1 MDCDSDESE
10 RWEDFFGSSTDISP
24 SVIAYYDRLSS
35 SSTDHTNSLKSL
47 SHSKSSLL
55 IDTNTSYNN
64 NPLLD
69 FDRVTSRTRVAN
81 VEETLIKSLKPT
93 PPPLP
98 KLPPPSIHRRHRNF
112 RALSANVQRLIS
124 HSNTSL
130 HPDDMNENH
139 LADDDSSN
147 LNCVRKRFL
156 ASQITVPTTVVTNG
170 SSKFKHPLSKNTC
183 KLTQSG
189 GNDLVI
195 DGDSDGGYVTPP
207 EIPYAN
213 IDHVYDIVNANV
225 NSDDPDEDTVDKTP
239 INECPPFDFNHEI
252 NSNILD
258 DDVYDEVVK
267 EEANE
272 NEEAEAEHKNAW
284 ESSENND
291 TAAVATADDPLIS
304 LKNTSFIHSIANKC
318 EHVPAND
325 SSQSGSAQNSPTLS
339 QKSTASHDSQTT
351 KSTTATPTKSQ
362 LFAIKA
368 QVIEQSTKKHSPI
381 SSSSSG
387 NDTTTLANAV
397 ESDPLP
403 ATYNNNNEATAV
415 PVPAATP
422 PTTTAVNHKE
432 NAQFT
437 IDLKRTKIR
446 PLSSVSISSTSS
458 SSSSASDEHSS
469 NQNAISYLASVES
482 LADHSENELAITSP
496 SLTVTERACLEII
509 DSERNYVDDL
519 GQVIRGYLN
528 DWQERGHLEAQELN
542 TLFGNIQEVYDFNVI
557 LLRELEQSGTEP
569 NKIAK
574 SFIKLQDKFDAYTQY
589 CTSYPDAISLLTTLL
604 QASHTNAL
612 LATTQ
617 KSLQHTLP
625 LGSYLLKPVQRILK
639 YHLLLDNLRKHCD
652 VVEVLQAH
660 DIMRNVAQHID
671 QVKRNLEQQSRVRE
685 LSGILDGW
693 LGPELT
699 VLGDLVLEGMLT
711 ENGKPRTV
719 LLFERMLIITKKK
732 EDNRLQLKTYINC
745 KSLMLIEHL
754 PGDPESFSVIP
765 YNDLHPN
772 QIKLT
777 ARNRDQKR
785 KWAQH
790 IKQVMLAHFD
800 IPNRAKE
807 LLFQL
812 GEEDDRSTDKNTWR
826 WNHNS
831 STTPEYLERRNQY
844 RRSEMRYRSK
854 KSRKIFNASLSMVE
868 DQFDQPITNADNGK
882 NKQLDSMIKELQQR
896 NSLIKQN
903 DDTVSIMS
911 GTTQATDLE
920 SRTDD
925 NDDLSICN
933 DYEIP
938 FDANKALPC
947 KPASALDKA
956 KSKLLE
962 VRIYN
967 TKTLP
972 KRIANLKKQRSKTLK
987 ETSKFYMD
995 LPEENTDTVLKI
1007 TETSDD
1013 LSIGDG
1019 RVNRRRA
1026 SLDATDTISKNLDD
1040 SNRKLSSV
1048 SLLTPSNLIQKHAIN
1063 KSKRDIDIISE
1074 LLKDHK
1080 EFDRI
1085 LKKPPKKLS
1094 ESEKSSPN
1102 HELRNSKFAKGEL
1115 FFKLPLPPIPV
1126 EANEFSRSENFIQR
1140 DLPPEPIYE
1149 SLLRNVHVPYKF
1161 PSPVLNRSLSQP
1173 NSRFLKVKRPT
1184 EAPPKRPD
1192 SDYVTL
1198 TFDENG
1204 EMTSI
1209 DDEVRLPKH
1218 GSHFRKSDTN
1228 INYHVRKMSD
1238 EKVPSFES
1246 FSSFIEGSRR
1256 STSSETDYSNVSI
1269 SSIQTTKSSDLL
1281 SPQNTSHDASTFNG
1295 TEVYKSVDHLNFGKP
1310 SNKLPERRVS
1320 DVTGMHRKSIIHKQG
1335 SKALGSRI
1343 ASVDYADPKILFANN
1358 NSYLSLTSKP
1368 FIQSLANLQRDSAF
1382 SLTSSNDSVNIA
1394 ASQDIPKTPTVEPQQ
1409 VTVIYTNQQVKNDT
1423 IDVPTLNVCKAS
1435 SSSHSSSSSSGDD
1448 SYYEKTVESYLEN
1461 DGIFRDSAIYS
1472 DDNTEK
1478 PYSRPEHIYSTID
1491 EVKQEEKVKPAI
1503 PPKLNLA
1510 KVQNASVIT
1519 RSAPP
1524 PPLPAKPLFAPPALP
1539 AKVGKRCEQTL
1550 EKLMATPLP
1559 PPPSTENTNPFRKS
1573 DTPSTNSNS
1582 SDSDTVKT
1590 QSIITM
1596 KQKSMEE
1603 QEKRLSE
1610 KSIQITPPPIPA
1622 RNFSNK
1628 NASWVMKQIQNLELQ
1643 NFEK

>member
-1 MDCDSDESE
+1 
-10 RWEDFFGSSTDISP
+10 
-24 SVIAYYDRLSS
+24 
-35 SSTDHTNSLKSL
+35 
-47 SHSKSSLL
+47 
-55 IDTNTSYNN
+55 
-64 NPLLD
+64 
-69 FDRVTSRTRVAN
+69 
-81 VEETLIKSLKPT
+81 
-93 PPPLP
+93 
-98 KLPPPSIHRRHRNF
+98 
-112 RALSANVQRLIS
+112 
-124 HSNTSL
+124 
-130 HPDDMNENH
+130 
-139 LADDDSSN
+139 
-147 LNCVRKRFL
+147 
-156 ASQITVPTTVVTNG
+156 
-170 SSKFKHPLSKNTC
+170 
-183 KLTQSG
+183 
-189 GNDLVI
+189 
-195 DGDSDGGYVTPP
+195 
-207 EIPYAN
+207 
-213 IDHVYDIVNANV
+213 
-225 NSDDPDEDTVDKTP
+225 
-239 INECPPFDFNHEI
+239 
-252 NSNILD
+252 
-258 DDVYDEVVK
+258 
-267 EEANE
+267 
-272 NEEAEAEHKNAW
+272 
-284 ESSENND
+284 
-291 TAAVATADDPLIS
+291 
-304 LKNTSFIHSIANKC
+304 
-318 EHVPAND
+318 
-325 SSQSGSAQNSPTLS
+325 
-339 QKSTASHDSQTT
+339 
-351 KSTTATPTKSQ
+351 
-362 LFAIKA
+362 
-368 QVIEQSTKKHSPI
+368 
-381 SSSSSG
+381 
-387 NDTTTLANAV
+387 
-397 ESDPLP
+397 
-403 ATYNNNNEATAV
+403 
-415 PVPAATP
+415 
-422 PTTTAVNHKE
+422 
-432 NAQFT
+432 
-437 IDLKRTKIR
+437 
-446 PLSSVSISSTSS
+446 
-458 SSSSASDEHSS
+458 
-469 NQNAISYLASVES
+469 
-482 LADHSENELAITSP
+482 
-496 SLTVTERACLEII
+496 
-509 DSERNYVDDL
+509 
-519 GQVIRGYLN
+519 
-528 DWQERGHLEAQELN
+528 
-542 TLFGNIQEVYDFNVI
+542 
-557 LLRELEQSGTEP
+557 
-569 NKIAK
+569 
-574 SFIKLQDKFDAYTQY
+574 
-589 CTSYPDAISLLTTLL
+589 
-604 QASHTNAL
+604 
-612 LATTQ
+612 
-617 KSLQHTLP
+617 
-625 LGSYLLKPVQRILK
+625 
-639 YHLLLDNLRKHCD
+639 
-652 VVEVLQAH
+652 
-660 DIMRNVAQHID
+660 
-671 QVKRNLEQQSRVRE
+671 
-685 LSGILDGW
+685 
-693 LGPELT
+693 
-699 VLGDLVLEGMLT
+699 
-711 ENGKPRTV
+711 
-719 LLFERMLIITKKK
+719 
-732 EDNRLQLKTYINC
+732 
-745 KSLMLIEHL
+745 MLIEHL

-854 KSRKIFNASLSMVE
+854 KSRKIFNSSLSMVE
-868 DQFDQPITNADNGK
+868 DQFDQPITNVDNGK
-882 NKQLDSMIKELQQR
+882 TKQLDSMIKELQQR
-896 NSLIKQN
+896 NSLIKQS

-920 SRTDD
+920 SRTDE

-933 DYEIP
+933 DYDIP
-938 FDANKALPC
+938 FDANKALPN

-995 LPEENTDTVLKI
+995 LPEENLDTVLKI
-1007 TETSDD
+1007 TETSDE
-1013 LSIGDG
+1013 LSIDDG
-1019 RVNRRRA
+1019 RIVNRRRA
-1026 SLDATDTISKNLDD
+1026 SLDATDTISKNLDE

-1048 SLLTPSNLIQKHAIN
+1048 SLLTPLNLNQKHVLN
-1063 KSKRDIDIISE
+1063 KNKRDIDIISE

-1126 EANEFSRSENFIQR
+1126 DVNEFSKSENFIQR

-1161 PSPVLNRSLSQP
+1161 PSPILNRSFSQP
-1173 NSRFLKVKRPT
+1173 NGRFLKVKRPT

-1198 TFDENG
+1198 NFDENG

-1218 GSHFRKSDTN
+1218 RSNFRKSDTN

-1238 EKVPSFES
+1238 EKEPSIES

-1256 STSSETDYSNVSI
+1256 STSSETDYSTISI
-1269 SSIQTTKSSDLL
+1269 SSIQTTKSSDLMA
-1281 SPQNTSHDASTFNG
+1281 PQNTSQEHPPTFNNSSSSS
-1295 TEVYKSVDHLNFGKP
+1295 TEVFKSVDHLNFGKAL
-1310 SNKLPERRVS
+1310 NKLPERRVS

-1358 NSYLSLTSKP
+1358 HSYISFTSKP

-1394 ASQDIPKTPTVEPQQ
+1394 TNHDNSKGSTVEPQQ
-1409 VTVIYTNQQVKNDT
+1409 VTVIYTNQIVSKSDT
-1423 IDVPTLNVCKAS
+1423 IDVPTVNVCKAS
-1435 SSSHSSSSSSGDD
+1435 SPSHSSSSSSGDD

-1491 EVKQEEKVKPAI
+1491 EVKQQEKVKPAI

-1510 KVQNASVIT
+1510 KVQNSSVIT

-1524 PPLPAKPLFAPPALP
+1524 PPVPAKPLLSPPALP
-1539 AKVGKRCEQTL
+1539 VKVGKRCEQSL

-1559 PPPSTENTNPFRKS
+1559 SPPPSSAAATSPSSLQSSTENTNPFRKS
-1573 DTPSTNSNS
+1573 DTPSTNS
-1582 SDSDTVKT
+1582 SDSDSIKKS

-1596 KQKSMEE
+1596 KQKSIEE
-1603 QEKRLSE
+1603 REKRLSE
-1610 KSIQITPPPIPA
+1610 KSIPAPQLTPPPIPA
-1622 RNFSNK
+1622 RNFTNK
-1628 NASWVMKQIQNLELQ
+1628 NSSWVMKQIQNLELQ

>member
-1 MDCDSDESE
+1 
-10 RWEDFFGSSTDISP
+10 
-24 SVIAYYDRLSS
+24 
-35 SSTDHTNSLKSL
+35 
-47 SHSKSSLL
+47 
-55 IDTNTSYNN
+55 
-64 NPLLD
+64 
-69 FDRVTSRTRVAN
+69 
-81 VEETLIKSLKPT
+81 
-93 PPPLP
+93 
-98 KLPPPSIHRRHRNF
+98 
-112 RALSANVQRLIS
+112 
-124 HSNTSL
+124 
-130 HPDDMNENH
+130 
-139 LADDDSSN
+139 
-147 LNCVRKRFL
+147 
-156 ASQITVPTTVVTNG
+156 
-170 SSKFKHPLSKNTC
+170 
-183 KLTQSG
+183 
-189 GNDLVI
+189 
-195 DGDSDGGYVTPP
+195 
-207 EIPYAN
+207 
-213 IDHVYDIVNANV
+213 
-225 NSDDPDEDTVDKTP
+225 
-239 INECPPFDFNHEI
+239 
-252 NSNILD
+252 
-258 DDVYDEVVK
+258 
-267 EEANE
+267 
-272 NEEAEAEHKNAW
+272 
-284 ESSENND
+284 
-291 TAAVATADDPLIS
+291 
-304 LKNTSFIHSIANKC
+304 
-318 EHVPAND
+318 
-325 SSQSGSAQNSPTLS
+325 
-339 QKSTASHDSQTT
+339 
-351 KSTTATPTKSQ
+351 
-362 LFAIKA
+362 
-368 QVIEQSTKKHSPI
+368 
-381 SSSSSG
+381 
-387 NDTTTLANAV
+387 
-397 ESDPLP
+397 
-403 ATYNNNNEATAV
+403 
-415 PVPAATP
+415 
-422 PTTTAVNHKE
+422 
-432 NAQFT
+432 
-437 IDLKRTKIR
+437 
-446 PLSSVSISSTSS
+446 
-458 SSSSASDEHSS
+458 
-469 NQNAISYLASVES
+469 
-482 LADHSENELAITSP
+482 
-496 SLTVTERACLEII
+496 
-509 DSERNYVDDL
+509 
-519 GQVIRGYLN
+519 
-528 DWQERGHLEAQELN
+528 
-542 TLFGNIQEVYDFNVI
+542 
-557 LLRELEQSGTEP
+557 
-569 NKIAK
+569 
-574 SFIKLQDKFDAYTQY
+574 
-589 CTSYPDAISLLTTLL
+589 
-604 QASHTNAL
+604 
-612 LATTQ
+612 
-617 KSLQHTLP
+617 
-625 LGSYLLKPVQRILK
+625 
-639 YHLLLDNLRKHCD
+639 
-652 VVEVLQAH
+652 
-660 DIMRNVAQHID
+660 
-671 QVKRNLEQQSRVRE
+671 
-685 LSGILDGW
+685 
-693 LGPELT
+693 
-699 VLGDLVLEGMLT
+699 
-711 ENGKPRTV
+711 
-719 LLFERMLIITKKK
+719 
-732 EDNRLQLKTYINC
+732 
-745 KSLMLIEHL
+745 MLIEHL

-868 DQFDQPITNADNGK
+868 DQFDQPITNVDNGK
-882 NKQLDSMIKELQQR
+882 TKQLDSMIKELQQR

-920 SRTDD
+920 SRTDEI
-925 NDDLSICN
+925 DDLSICN

-938 FDANKALPC
+938 FDANKALPN

-995 LPEENTDTVLKI
+995 LPEENLDTVLKI
-1007 TETSDD
+1007 TETSDE
-1013 LSIGDG
+1013 LSIDDG
-1019 RVNRRRA
+1019 RVVSRRRA
-1026 SLDATDTISKNLDD
+1026 SLDATDTISKNLDEN
-1040 SNRKLSSV
+1040 NRKLSSV
-1048 SLLTPSNLIQKHAIN
+1048 SLLTPSNLNQKHVLN
-1063 KSKRDIDIISE
+1063 KNKRDIDIISE

-1102 HELRNSKFAKGEL
+1102 HELRSSKFAKGEL

-1126 EANEFSRSENFIQR
+1126 EATEFSKSENFIQR

-1161 PSPVLNRSLSQP
+1161 PSPILNRSLSQP
-1173 NSRFLKVKRPT
+1173 NGRFLKVKRPT

-1238 EKVPSFES
+1238 EKEPSMES
-1246 FSSFIEGSRR
+1246 FGSFIDGSRR
-1256 STSSETDYSNVSI
+1256 STSSETEYSNVSI
-1269 SSIQTTKSSDLL
+1269 SSIQTKSSDLL
-1281 SPQNTSHDASTFNG
+1281 SPQNTSQEHPPTFNS
-1295 TEVYKSVDHLNFGKP
+1295 TTDVFKSVDHLNFGKAL
-1310 SNKLPERRVS
+1310 NKLPERRVS

-1358 NSYLSLTSKP
+1358 NSYISFTSKP
-1368 FIQSLANLQRDSAF
+1368 FIQSLANIQRDSAF

-1394 ASQDIPKTPTVEPQQ
+1394 INQETPKEPTVEPQQ
-1409 VTVIYTNQQVKNDT
+1409 VTVIYTNQPVSKSDT
-1423 IDVPTLNVCKAS
+1423 VDVPIVNVCKAS

-1472 DDNTEK
+1472 DDNTDR
-1478 PYSRPEHIYSTID
+1478 PYSRPEHIYSTIE

-1524 PPLPAKPLFAPPALP
+1524 PPLPTKPLLTPPALP
-1539 AKVGKRCEQTL
+1539 VKVGKRCEQTL

-1559 PPPSTENTNPFRKS
+1559 PPPPLAETPLSSSPSTENTNPFRNS
-1573 DTPSTNSNS
+1573 DTPSTNSTDN
-1582 SDSDTVKT
+1582 DSMKKP

-1596 KQKSMEE
+1596 KQKSIEE
-1603 QEKRLSE
+1603 REKRLSE
-1610 KSIQITPPPIPA
+1610 KSLAAPQLTPPPIPA
-1622 RNFSNK
+1622 RNFTNK
-1628 NASWVMKQIQNLELQ
+1628 NSSWVMKQIQNLELQ